1 MLESVPELSYC
12 TRATARAELGTDFGG
27 MPSVLYDASYRNQV
41 LHFLVATRED
51 SLELIYRT
59 NSAIAKL
66 DAIAAASPSTPQSAA
81 DKHPESIAPSAA
93 AQINNHAHDRGQ
105 DQGARG

>member
-1 MLESVPELSYC
+1 MLESVPELWYC
-12 TRATARAELGTDFGG
+12 TRATARAELGTDLVGCL
-27 MPSVLYDASYRNQV
+27 VSYTT
-41 LHFLVATRED
+41 LAIAIKFWLFLVATRED
-51 SLELIYRT
+51 SLELSNRT

-66 DAIAAASPSTPQSAA
+66 DAIAAASPSTPQRAA

-105 DQGARG
+105 DQGA